1 MRILLPALILFLPS
15 AYAQEWW
22 EAETQMEEGGKLNLA
37 QKNWW
42 EKASQ
47 LKVGEQ
53 LDIDSNKAPAGEG
66 KMSIRRESRKR
77 EKGQEM
83 FVWILDDDGDM
94 TLDRTGD
101 KDSDCYVVDYGC
113 DGTVDRIVD
122 YQDSDGDQIP
132 NEMDIRYFV
141 DGELRRSWFGLDL
154 DGDGEMWDLSDY
166 EYTGDFFAS
175 DPYDDNMIYMN
186 KYNPKTDVWMP
197 ISECP
202 FAFYDTDGNGASD
215 VVVRFS
221 AAPLDFSENQDPD
234 FANSQARYQGP
245 HYEGLEKMGL
255 MNIRYS
261 FDIDGQSSPEK
272 PLHYEMGFN
281 LIGKIPYE
289 FPGMNHTQ
297 LLRRAPKTTV
307 CCPHDGVRKVAET
320 YPAEQTGFT
329 WREFED
335 GVMKIGD
342 PTRPEY
348 DRRWEG
354 VFWTWQRRIMHNT
367 GGPVQDWNVRREFR
381 PTPSD
386 NRELYYSPVDRRI
399 HLKGAKE
406 GWIQVG
412 HLVGDEV
419 HGEIRMFDTDED
431 GYFDRWEHFA
441 PESSLP
447 VRVTSVSEA
456 KNFDLGDDWD
466 KIAAFYQSKLQEA
479 VAANQFF
486 LEVIE
491 KFTPLEGL
499 ETVAQWQ
506 GLLGMDHWSLDER
519 RYLLDLTRDYL
530 YYRFQSHWRN
540 KAKEILDGLP
550 DQDPRSAPLIMEEST
565 QGWGLSAALSEIDAA
580 YGRGDYRKAMELL
593 LANRKRFQ
601 VD

>member
-1 MRILLPALILFLPS
+1 MRILFPMFLLLLAPAF
-15 AYAQEWW
+15 AQEWW
-22 EAETQMEEGGKLNLA
+22 EIETQMEEGGKLNLS
-37 QKNWW
+37 QKSWW

-53 LDIDSNKAPAGEG
+53 LEIDSKAAPSGEG
-66 KMSIRRESRKR
+66 KMSVRREARKR

-94 TLDRTGD
+94 TLDRIGD

-122 YQDSDGDQIP
+122 YQDTDGDQIP

-141 DGELRRSWFGLDL
+141 DGELRRSWFGMDL
-154 DGDGEMWDLSDY
+154 DGDGEMWDLEDY

-186 KYNPKTDVWMP
+186 KYNPNTDEWLP

-202 FAFYDTDGNGASD
+202 FAFYDTDDNGASD

-221 AAPLDFSENQDPD
+221 ASPLDFSPQEDPD
-234 FANSQARYQGP
+234 YANSQARYQGP
-245 HYEGLEKMGL
+245 HYAGLEKMGL

-261 FDIDGQSSPEK
+261 FDIDAQSTPEK

-281 LIGKIPYE
+281 LIGKVPYD

-297 LLRRAPKTTV
+297 PLRRAPKTTV
-307 CCPHDGVRKVAET
+307 CCPHGHVRTVADT

-335 GVMKIGD
+335 ARMKIGD

-354 VFWTWQRRIMHNT
+354 VFWTWHRRIMSNT

-381 PTPSD
+381 PTPSEK
-386 NRELYYSPVDRRI
+386 RELYYSPVDRRI
-399 HLKGAKE
+399 HLKGATE
-406 GWIQVG
+406 GWLQVG
-412 HLVGDEV
+412 RLIGDEV
-419 HGEIRMFDTDED
+419 HGEIRTFDTNDD
-431 GYFDRWEHFA
+431 GYFDRWEHYSA
-441 PESSLP
+441 ESSMP
-447 VRVTSVSEA
+447 VRITSVPDA
-456 KNFDLGDDWD
+456 KNLDLGESWD
-466 KIAAFYQSKLQEA
+466 EVQRFYQSKLQEA
-479 VAANQFF
+479 VEANHFF
-486 LEVIE
+486 LEVFGR
-491 KFTPLEGL
+491 FTPGEGM
-499 ETVAQWQ
+499 ETVADWQ
-506 GLLGMDHWSLDER
+506 GLLGMDFWSLGEK

-530 YYRFQSHWRN
+530 YDRFSAHWRG
-540 KAKEILDGLP
+540 KAKEVLDPLP
-550 DQDPRSAPLIMEEST
+550 DQDPRSAPVIMEEST
-565 QGWGLSAALSEIDAA
+565 QGWGLSAALSEVDAA